1 MNNSDNIGETRQR
14 TEYQRYGKVQT
25 YKIRIVNTY
34 LILVQCVKCNV
45 NI

>member
-1 MNNSDNIGETRQR
+1 MNNSNSIGETG
-14 TEYQRYGKVQT
+14 QRYGKVQT